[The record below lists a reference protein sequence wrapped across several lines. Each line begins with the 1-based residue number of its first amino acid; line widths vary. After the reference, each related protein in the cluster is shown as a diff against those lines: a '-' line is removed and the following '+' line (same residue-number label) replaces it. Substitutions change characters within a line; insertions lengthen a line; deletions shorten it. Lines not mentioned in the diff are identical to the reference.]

1 LVILGEVFNEWGIW
15 CPGACTWLKCW
26 LGTFVILEIM
36 FLSIAGP
43 IGTATGLDLDDL
55 VMLILAINSP
65 SYNRVD
71 S

>member
-1 LVILGEVFNEWGIW
+1 MGDLVSGRLHLAEVLVG
-15 CPGACTWLKCW
+15 
-26 LGTFVILEIM
+26 FVILEIM

-55 VMLILAINSP
+55 VMLILAINFP